1 MIYIKQVELCKWF
14 YYINMF
20 KEKDFQATSIYP
32 IIVIHHKQTL
42 LFQAAKIRIVFEL
55 TQSYSVISC
64 WGNSPDVGGW
74 TLGLWLS
81 GVAAP
86 QFQV

>member
-1 MIYIKQVELCKWF
+1 MQIVLLHQYVQRERLPGDQYLS
-14 YYINMF
+14 YYF
-20 KEKDFQATSIYP
+20 

-42 LFQAAKIRIVFEL
+42 LFHAAKIRIVFEL
-55 TQSYSVISC
+55 TKSYSVISC
-64 WGNSPDVGGW
+64 WGNSPDIGGW
-74 TLGLWLS
+74 PIGRWLS